1 MAEQKQ
7 GELVA
12 RFYICSSLNIKH
24 IMDNMPEATEQ
35 VWAMPRHL
43 QLWEVSYTQMA
54 HWFQTKMLVMGL

>member
-1 MAEQKQ
+1 
-7 GELVA
+7 VA

-43 QLWEVSYTQMA
+43 QLWEVSYTRMA